1 MPNIAC
7 IGTGEFGQCWELP
20 FDEWHKRKVLIQRW
34 YVSWQVLLNALKG
47 HNKCIRLFWPNSL
60 PAFTELKHSCLRL
73 NNMLF
78 KITKEFPRHMD
89 KYQRIHKYPFGM
101 NIYVHGSGERIHSNH
116 QKLTFPK
123 VKVIVKAPW

>member
-1 MPNIAC
+1 
-7 IGTGEFGQCWELP
+7 
-20 FDEWHKRKVLIQRW
+20 
-34 YVSWQVLLNALKG
+34 
-47 HNKCIRLFWPNSL
+47 
-60 PAFTELKHSCLRL
+60 
-73 NNMLF
+73 
-78 KITKEFPRHMD
+78 MD